1 MMPFDRLWL
10 RLRAALRRRA
20 ADREL
25 DDEIRFHLERE
36 HEKNVTAGMTDA
48 DAWRRAYVSFGG
60 VQQVREAHRDV
71 RGLPWMADAGGDA
84 RVAVRALARR
94 PALAGA
100 AVITLALGIG
110 ANTAIFSA
118 VDAAMLRPLPFP
130 APDRLVMLGENNPEM
145 NWHMESVAGANYLDW
160 KEQVRAFQD
169 IAAYSSGTGHATL
182 TGAGDP
188 QLLTLEAVTGN
199 FFTVLGGHAELGR
212 GFVDDET
219 WDTTHATIV
228 LSDRAWR
235 SHFGADP
242 GVVGRTIHIDGRPTQ
257 VIGVMAAGFTFPSST
272 VDAWSTQGWDR
283 ASRTKVWFRRAHW
296 LRAIARLRPGV
307 SVDQANAQFQVV
319 VRRLQQQYP
328 VTNRVMGAGMVPL
341 HTYLVGD
348 TRTALLVL
356 LAASGL
362 LLLIA
367 CANVGNLMLV
377 HANGRAP
384 EVALRLALGAGPW
397 RLTRQMLTE
406 SLVLSSLG
414 GAAGFALAWFG
425 TRAITVL
432 APERTL
438 PDSGIHIDWSV
449 LAYTL
454 AITTACGVLFGIAP
468 ALWSARRAPGDALK
482 EGGRGPH
489 EGRRARRWGEALA
502 VAEIALALTLSS
514 GAGLLVRSLW
524 RLAHVPPGFD
534 PHGVL
539 AVGLELPQARYD
551 TTPKVNAFDDA
562 IIARVRA
569 LHGVTDAAIVSH
581 LPLTGTEWTSSFSIA
596 GRRPGEYGSEVAHR
610 EVGPD
615 YFRMMRE
622 PLLAGRTFNRT
633 DREGSPRVVLINDVV
648 ARRFFPGQNP
658 IGQRLT
664 FDKVP
669 DSSSIWRTVVGV
681 VGSEHQISLDA
692 EPRIE
697 IFTPQEQN
705 PSGDIFLMV
714 RATGDPMSLLPQVR
728 SVLHDLDPEQAI
740 VELHTLD
747 DVVATSM
754 ARARF
759 LTTLLFV
766 FATVGL
772 ALAVVGVYGVMAQL
786 AQRRRREMG
795 IRLALGAPAR
805 AVRWLIVRHALGM
818 VVPGLVIGTVAAL
831 VATRALRS
839 VLYRVAPSDPL
850 TFVAV
855 PLALAASALVASWMP
870 AAQVSRAD
878 PAQALHVE

>member
-1 MMPFDRLWL
+1 MIPFDRIWL

-25 DDEIRFHLERE
+25 DEEIRFHLERE
-36 HEKNVTAGMTDA
+36 QEKNVTAGMTDA

-84 RVAVRALARR
+84 RVAVRALARH

-169 IAAYSSGTGHATL
+169 IAAYTSGTGHATL

-235 SHFGADP
+235 THFGGDP
-242 GVVGRTIHIDGRPTQ
+242 GVVGRTIHIDGHPTQ
-257 VIGVMAAGFTFPSST
+257 VIGVMPAGFTFPSST

-296 LRAIARLRPGV
+296 LRAIARLKPGV

-449 LAYTL
+449 LAYAL

-514 GAGLLVRSLW
+514 GAGLLVHSLW

-534 PHGVL
+534 PRGVL

-562 IIARVRA
+562 LIARVRA

-669 DSSSIWRTVVGV
+669 DSSSMWRTVVGV

-697 IFTPQEQN
+697 IFTPQEQD

-714 RATGDPMSLLPQVR
+714 RATGDPMSLLPRVR

-740 VELHTLD
+740 VEVHTLD

-754 ARARF
+754 ARTRF
-759 LTTLLFV
+759 LTTLLLV

-772 ALAVVGVYGVMAQL
+772 ALAVVGVYGVIAQL
-786 AQRRRREMG
+786 AQRRTREMG

-831 VATRALRS
+831 IATRALRS

-855 PLALAASALVASWMP
+855 PLALAVSALVASWMP

>member
-1 MMPFDRLWL
+1 MMPFDRIWL
-10 RLRAALRRRA
+10 RLRAAFRRRA

-25 DDEIRFHLERE
+25 DEEIRFHLERE
-36 HEKNVTAGMTDA
+36 QEKNVTAGMSDA

-60 VQQVREAHRDV
+60 VQQVREAHREV
-71 RGLPWMADAGGDA
+71 RALPWMADAGGDA

-118 VDAAMLRPLPFP
+118 VDGAMLRPLPFP
-130 APDRLVMLGENNPEM
+130 APGRLVMLGENNPEM
-145 NWHMESVAGANYLDW
+145 NWHMERVAGANYLDW

-169 IAAYSSGTGHATL
+169 IAAYTSGTGHATL
-182 TGAGDP
+182 TGVGDP

-199 FFTVLGGHAELGR
+199 FFSVLGGHAELGR

-228 LSDRAWR
+228 LSEHAWR
-235 SHFGADP
+235 THFGADP
-242 GVVGRTIHIDGRPTQ
+242 GVIGRTIHLDGRLTQ
-257 VIGVMAAGFTFPSST
+257 VIGVMPAGFTFPSPT
-272 VDAWSTQGWDR
+272 VDAWYTQGWDR

-307 SVDQANAQFQVV
+307 SVDEANAQFQVV

-397 RLTRQMLTE
+397 RLVRQVLTE

-414 GAAGFALAWFG
+414 GAAGFALAWLG
-425 TRAITVL
+425 TRAIAAL
-432 APERTL
+432 APAGTL

-454 AITTACGVLFGIAP
+454 AIATACGVLFGIAP

-562 IIARVRA
+562 LIARVRA

-615 YFRMMRE
+615 YFRTMRE

-633 DREGSPRVVLINDVV
+633 DREGAPRVVLINDVV
-648 ARRFFPGQNP
+648 ARRFFQGQNP

-669 DSSSIWRTVVGV
+669 DSSSIWGTVVGV

-697 IFTPQEQN
+697 IFTPQGQN
-705 PSGDIFLMV
+705 PSGDIFLIV

-740 VELHTLD
+740 VEVHTLD
-747 DVVATSM
+747 EVVATSM

-759 LTTLLFV
+759 LTTLLLV

-772 ALAVVGVYGVMAQL
+772 TLAVVGVYGVMAQL
-786 AQRRRREMG
+786 AQRRTREMG

-818 VVPGLVIGTVAAL
+818 LVPGLVIGTAAAL
-831 VATRALRS
+831 LATQALRS
-839 VLYRVAPSDPL
+839 VLYHVAPSDPL

-855 PLALAASALVASWMP
+855 PLALAVSALVASWMP

>member
-1 MMPFDRLWL
+1 MMPLDRIWL

-25 DDEIRFHLERE
+25 DEEIRFHLERE

-60 VQQVREAHRDV
+60 VQQVREAHREV

-84 RVAVRALARR
+84 RVALRALARR

-169 IAAYSSGTGHATL
+169 IAAYTSGTGHATL

-199 FFTVLGGHAELGR
+199 FFTVLGGRAQLGR

-235 SHFGADP
+235 THFGADP

-257 VIGVMAAGFTFPSST
+257 VIGVMPSGFTFPSST
-272 VDAWSTQGWDR
+272 VDAWYTQGWDR

-296 LRAIARLRPGV
+296 LRAIARLKPGV
-307 SVDQANAQFQVV
+307 SVDEANAQFQVV

-425 TRAITVL
+425 TRAITAL

-454 AITTACGVLFGIAP
+454 VITTACGVLFGIAP

-489 EGRRARRWGEALA
+489 EGRRVRRWGETLA

-514 GAGLLVRSLW
+514 GGGLLVRSLW

-562 IIARVRA
+562 LIARVRA

-622 PLLAGRTFNRT
+622 PLLAGRPFNRT
-633 DREGSPRVVLINDVV
+633 DRDGSPRVVLINDVV
-648 ARRFFPGQNP
+648 ARRFFPGQDP

-669 DSSSIWRTVVGV
+669 DSSSVWRTVVGV

-697 IFTPQEQN
+697 IFTPQEQD

-714 RATGDPMSLLPQVR
+714 RATGDPMPLLPQVR
-728 SVLHDLDPEQAI
+728 AVLHDLDPEQAI
-740 VELHTLD
+740 VEVHTLD

-759 LTTLLFV
+759 LTTLLLV

-786 AQRRRREMG
+786 AQRRTREMG

-831 VATRALRS
+831 LATRALRS
-839 VLYRVAPSDPL
+839 VLYQVAPSDPL

-855 PLALAASALVASWMP
+855 PLALAVSALVASWMP

>member
-1 MMPFDRLWL
+1 MIPFDRIWL

-25 DDEIRFHLERE
+25 DEEIRFHLERE
-36 HEKNVTAGMTDA
+36 QEKNVTAGMTDA

-84 RVAVRALARR
+84 RVAVRALARH
-94 PALAGA
+94 PALAAA

-169 IAAYSSGTGHATL
+169 IAAYTSGTGHATL

-199 FFTVLGGHAELGR
+199 FFTVLGGHAALGR

-235 SHFGADP
+235 THFGGDP

-257 VIGVMAAGFTFPSST
+257 VIGVMPAGFTFPSST

-296 LRAIARLRPGV
+296 LRAIARLKPGV

-454 AITTACGVLFGIAP
+454 AIATACGVLFGIAP

-489 EGRRARRWGEALA
+489 EARRARRWGEALA

-562 IIARVRA
+562 LIARVRA

-669 DSSSIWRTVVGV
+669 DSSSMWRTVVGV

-697 IFTPQEQN
+697 IFTPQEQD

-740 VELHTLD
+740 VEVHTLD
-747 DVVATSM
+747 DVVAASM
-754 ARARF
+754 ARTRF
-759 LTTLLFV
+759 LTTLLLV

-786 AQRRRREMG
+786 AQRRTREMG

-831 VATRALRS
+831 IATRALRS